1 MTIRRKQNV
10 NIIIKTCKT
19 VVKNSIKT
27 NKILKVK
34 ISNQR

>member
-1 MTIRRKQNV
+1 MTIRRKQHFNV
-10 NIIIKTCKT
+10 IK